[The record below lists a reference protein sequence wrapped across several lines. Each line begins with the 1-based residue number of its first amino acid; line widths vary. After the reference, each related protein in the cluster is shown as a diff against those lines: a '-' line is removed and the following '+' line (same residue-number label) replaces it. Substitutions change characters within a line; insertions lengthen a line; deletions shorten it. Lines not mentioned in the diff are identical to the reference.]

1 MQAAHAAKYQKSK
14 QLNQQIAEDLNRCFS
29 KENMQLAS
37 KHMKWCSTLPV
48 IREMQIKTTIGYHLI
63 PVRVATIKKIHKQ

>member
-29 KENMQLAS
+29 KEDTQRGQEAHE
-37 KHMKWCSTLPV
+37 K
-48 IREMQIKTTIGYHLI
+48 I
-63 PVRVATIKKIHKQ
+63 PITAYY